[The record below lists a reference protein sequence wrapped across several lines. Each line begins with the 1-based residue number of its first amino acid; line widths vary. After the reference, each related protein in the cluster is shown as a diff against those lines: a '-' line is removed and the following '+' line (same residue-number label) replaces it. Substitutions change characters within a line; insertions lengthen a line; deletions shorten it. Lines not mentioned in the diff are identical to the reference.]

1 MGGDTRFSAADKLKR
16 ITIFPGGGGRGDRK
30 FRRVIEIPFLET
42 ALKIIRP

>member
-16 ITIFPGGGGRGDRK
+16 ITIFPGGDRK